1 MADPRPNLPAAGDG
15 AHLRRVY
22 RDRDA
27 AMRPDDRFGNIYHPR
42 HPLGR
47 LFRRHNQ
54 AVLVDALNRIGLELG
69 SLNAL
74 DIGSGFGHWIR
85 HLIEL
90 GADPS
95 RLIGIEPGDERV
107 RAAARANPAPGWIEG
122 DGATLPFRDAA
133 FDLVLQVV
141 VMSSVLDADVRARIA
156 SEASRVLRTG
166 GHILWIDRTK
176 PVAGR
181 LEGFS
186 RSAVLDLFP
195 GFELRHARP
204 VHPRYFRWLGGRLGA
219 LSEFV
224 YAIAPVACES
234 SLYVLRKER
243 ER

>member
-1 MADPRPNLPAAGDG
+1 MADARASSPEAGDTSD
-15 AHLRRVY
+15 LRRVY

-42 HPLGR
+42 HPQGR

-54 AVLVDALNRIGLELG
+54 QVLVDALNRVGLELG
-69 SLNAL
+69 SLSVL
-74 DIGSGFGHWIR
+74 DIGSGFGHWLR

-90 GADPS
+90 GADPA
-95 RLIGIEPGDERV
+95 RLVGIEPGAERV
-107 RAAARANPAPGWIEG
+107 RAAARANPAPSWIEG
-122 DGATLPFRDAA
+122 DGATLPFRDAS
-133 FDLVLQVV
+133 FDLVLQIVV
-141 VMSSVLDADVRARIA
+141 LSSVLDADVRARIA
-156 SEASRVLRTG
+156 AEASRVLRTG
-166 GHILWIDRTK
+166 GHLLWIDRTR
-176 PVAGR
+176 PVPGR

-186 RSAVLDLFP
+186 RAAVLDLFP

-224 YAIAPVACES
+224 YALAPVACES

-243 ER
+243 GR